1 MRLLLF
7 VLLLQVACFAETST
21 KISEL
26 TEVAAASVSS
36 SDVIPLVNYPGT
48 NTYKFKLSNLFSVP
62 SLAAPSFTGIASF
75 SNGTAAAPA
84 LTFTS
89 DTDTGFYRV
98 GANQLGIT
106 TGGALVGSVDSSGL
120 WTLGASSGS
129 QYHVANGQLLINGGN
144 ASDYTLKV
152 VRGTAGVTN
161 GAATVS
167 IQDVT
172 TNTTSKVAAIGLG
185 RYDNSNKDNA
195 LIYAQNDAT
204 TATMSLGGGVSSL
217 HAVTGINFYTAA
229 NSSTNIGNLVGSVS
243 SGGLWTLGLSGGTQ
257 THVANGQSLRLNYGT
272 SGGDASLQV
281 RHSSD
286 TANSNALLYLETG
299 GTSGGDPKVQYFV
312 TGGQDWSHGIDNSD
326 SDAWVLS
333 NSATLGTNTYIKV
346 PTSGIVEL
354 INGLRTKLVT
364 TNVSSPPTDAELDSA
379 FGTPSVVGS
388 GFTGLVNDN
397 GGGTA
402 EYIVW
407 SDGTNWF
414 YVAGTKAL

>member
-172 TNTTSKVAAIGLG
+172 TNTTAKTAALGLG

-195 LIYAQNDAT
+195 LIYATNDAT

-217 HAVTGINFYTAA
+217 HAVTGINFYTAS
-229 NSSTNIGNLVGSVS
+229 NSSTNAGNLVGSVS
-243 SGGLWTLGLSGGTQ
+243 SAGLWTLGLSGGTQ
-257 THVANGQSLRLNYGT
+257 THVVNGLLNVVNGIRT
-272 SGGDASLQV
+272 KVS
-281 RHSSD
+281 
-286 TANSNALLYLETG
+286 TANVST
-299 GTSGGDPKVQYFV
+299 P
-312 TGGQDWSHGIDNSD
+312 
-326 SDAWVLS
+326 
-333 NSATLGTNTYIKV
+333 
-346 PTSGIVEL
+346 PTEAEL
-354 INGLRTKLVT
+354 I
-364 TNVSSPPTDAELDSA
+364 SA
-379 FGTPSVVGS
+379 FGTAATVGS
-388 GFTGLVNDN
+388 GFTAIVNDN
-397 GGGTA
+397 GGGTS
-402 EYIVW
+402 EYMVW

-414 YVAGTKAL
+414 HAAGTKAL

>member
-7 VLLLQVACFAETST
+7 VLLLQAACFAETST

-62 SLAAPSFTGIASF
+62 SLAAPSFTGVASF

-84 LTFTS
+84 ITFTS
-89 DTDTGFYRV
+89 GLGFYRA
-98 GANQLGIT
+98 GANQLGIASAGRQIAYLEDNLGPGLILNPDST
-106 TGGALVGSVDSSGL
+106 NLSSYLYQNLNTAMLSISGGVGSASGASQRLYGGAHATKASLHEFYVNSTLVGSHNADGL

-161 GAATVS
+161 GAATLS

-172 TNTTSKVAAIGLG
+172 TNTTAKSAAIGLG

-195 LIYAQNDAT
+195 LIYATNDAT
-204 TATMSLGGGVSSL
+204 TATMSLGGGISSL

-243 SGGLWTLGLSGGTQ
+243 SAGLWTLGLSGGTQ
-257 THVANGQSLRLNYGT
+257 THVVNGLLNVVNGIRT
-272 SGGDASLQV
+272 KVS
-281 RHSSD
+281 
-286 TANSNALLYLETG
+286 TANIST
-299 GTSGGDPKVQYFV
+299 P
-312 TGGQDWSHGIDNSD
+312 
-326 SDAWVLS
+326 
-333 NSATLGTNTYIKV
+333 
-346 PTSGIVEL
+346 PTEAEL
-354 INGLRTKLVT
+354 I
-364 TNVSSPPTDAELDSA
+364 SA
-379 FGTPSVVGS
+379 FGTAATVGS
-388 GFTGLVNDN
+388 GFTAIVNDN
-397 GGGTA
+397 GGGTS
-402 EYIVW
+402 EYMVW

-414 YVAGTKAL
+414 HAAGTKAL